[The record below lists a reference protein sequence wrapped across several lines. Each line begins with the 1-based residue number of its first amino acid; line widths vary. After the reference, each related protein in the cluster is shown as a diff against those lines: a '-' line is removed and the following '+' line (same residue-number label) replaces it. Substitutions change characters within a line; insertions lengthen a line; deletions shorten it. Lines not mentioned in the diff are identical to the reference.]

1 MYRSLW
7 LKRVWRPAVFVPR
20 RRVYVRPRRRAI
32 GELLED
38 RRLLAVQPVSL
49 AHAGLYGASGNGES
63 EQPFFSAEG
72 RFLAFTSR
80 AGNLVANDS
89 NGAISDIFI
98 RDLSTGETVLA
109 SATPSGGSGDGDSFN
124 PRLNADGRFVVFESD
139 ANDLALD
146 DFNFETDI
154 FVRDLATRTT
164 TLVSVNLEGTGG
176 GDERSFGASISA
188 DGRYVAFVSE
198 ASNLVEGDTNGQ
210 ADVYVRDM
218 ATGVTQLVSATPQGA
233 AGEGSSSN
241 PLLSADGRLV
251 VFESNADDLV
261 ANDANGQSDVFVR
274 DLGAGTTALIS
285 TNGVTAGNGA
295 STAYGSSISTDGR
308 FVVFESMGDDLVN
321 NDSNHAS
328 DVFVR
333 DLDAEITTLV
343 SVNRSGVAS
352 HGFTAIG
359 PASADGRY
367 VVFMSTANDL
377 TEHPG
382 DPSGKFDVFVRDL
395 VTGETTLASVNA
407 ACVQASSGPA
417 IGDAANDMSPKI
429 SADGRYVSFV
439 TLADGIVPD
448 DADDQAD
455 VYIRDLQLGTT
466 VLASKNPGTVG
477 GGINLIVAETALSS
491 DGSRVAFVSWAA
503 DLVENDG
510 DNNYVQDVFVFDAA
524 TSRVNLVSARPESL
538 PSYFTGNDDSL
549 APVVSADG
557 RFVAF
562 YSFASNLV
570 PEDFQGMTSFGGDVF
585 LYDAVAK
592 SLELVS
598 INATGDGPGG
608 DNSFSPSISADGR
621 VIAFASLA
629 QNLTGAFDPNLG
641 ADVFARDIPSGTTS
655 LVSINTSG
663 EAAGGEDPVVSANG
677 RFVLFRS
684 RATNLVP
691 GFVDANGSDS
701 DLYVRDLITGTTMLV
716 TADAGGAGGGNGR
729 HGAPNDFYDGGP
741 QISADGRYVTF
752 SSSSTNLIAGFVDA
766 NGNQSTDIYVRDLFA
781 GTTTLVSRAATA
793 STGGN
798 GASRSAV
805 LSANGRYVAFES
817 DASDLVAGDTNGKT
831 DVFVHDLQTGATV
844 LASVNATGTGP
855 GNSDSFNGSRFG
867 QSRTLSD
874 DGNYLLFASQASDL
888 TTGDHNFQTDVFLRD
903 LAAGTTTLVS
913 ASGLAPGAAN
923 AASGD
928 LYLALSADG
937 RTAAFSSHATDL
949 TPGFM
954 DGEGVDLY
962 VRDLDNQTTTL
973 VTRSSPTGMAG
984 TGGDDPV
991 LSADGQ
997 VLAFTSAFRLD
1008 AGDANAYDDVYLF
1021 RPDPGAS
1028 IRGEVFEDQ
1037 NANGMRDFGEP
1048 PLANWRVF
1056 LDANSDGDFDPG
1068 ETGALTSLD
1077 GVYVIAGLAPGEYQ
1091 VAQQIPAEF
1100 EQTLPE
1106 GGAGYQVVIATAS
1119 DELAGKDF
1127 GNKRLSLVQLDL
1139 IATIDQVPAS
1149 GASGQPISIQWTVAN
1164 GGEMATDAS
1173 WQDAIYLSED
1183 DRLDPSD
1190 TLLTTRTHTGGLAA
1204 GASYTANV
1212 DAMLPAVLPGDYRLI
1227 VQADRRYHVVEDS
1240 EENNLRASE
1249 PISVSLPI
1257 LRVGE
1262 SVHGEF
1268 LPQVAVQFFSLY
1280 LMRGETVRL
1289 RLDASGGE
1297 TELAV
1302 LAQALPGSGR
1312 FAWRAADPGADQEL
1326 IVTALEEGPHY
1337 IGVRALRFPGE
1348 QNDFTLTA
1356 ESASFSID
1364 ALDLQT
1370 ADRGGPATIG
1380 VRGIGFNSNL
1390 TAELRDSE
1398 GNRTPARRIAVVSDR
1413 EAYATFDLTQL
1424 APGMYDLIASQ
1435 TVTDLAIDPNLPV
1448 DDPNLFRLD
1457 SIPQVDVLS
1466 DAFTVV
1472 EAQLDALDIDLA
1484 APAAVRPGRE
1494 FDVVVTVTNQGAH
1507 DLSVPLL
1514 EVETSDPRLIIAL
1527 AGVPS
1532 LSYGTG
1538 LTHVLPVST
1547 TGPADTLR
1555 PGGSATFSLRI
1566 RASGADTMEIAVK
1579 PVIEDDAAVDWAEY
1593 IRFMGED
1600 PAVGLGAEKLV
1611 QLQEQYGFT
1620 VSSWAAG
1627 SREQLRDIQRL
1638 GASAVMAE
1646 DLIRLTSF
1654 FAATEGN
1661 VANAPQAPV
1670 EDPRIA
1676 AEPETTSDPDLGPL
1690 KERFEKLLQEH
1701 PLEAIGYDVFN
1712 YCTGRPGESLTE
1724 EQLHCREQVLR
1735 NVATFMAI
1743 AGAPTGSAHLLRY
1756 LGEFGP
1762 TPPPGGLGYFD
1773 GDALTSGIRGT
1784 GDQTDFGY
1792 GKLHIFVALYALKE
1806 LVEDKAEE
1814 LPEDESP
1821 IAFSDEIIPKFR
1833 KVVAE
1838 SGSDINK
1845 YLGSTSQLALWT
1857 YQQGNLSF
1865 FSPLLDPQTAIGRVE
1880 GTASFDGTVNNK
1892 KGECEKPELKYKGEI
1907 QYTFPDVYR
1916 FARDGGSNLN
1926 LVLNTY
1932 AQELEVYGY
1941 AGGFNATVTMR
1952 ETIRELPANP
1962 KPKQNPSKECKPRDP
1977 DNGPGPTKIIDI
1989 LRPIDPNEIIGPE
2002 GFGPQRFR
2010 QPSAAPL
2017 PYTIYYENDPDQA
2030 TAPAQEVVI
2039 THQLDADLDW
2049 STFELSSFGFGD
2061 LTIDAPPGL
2070 QEYQTRVEYQN
2081 QDGSPLLVDVLAGL
2095 NRETGLATWTFRSVD
2110 PVSGA
2115 LPDGVFD
2122 GFLPINDDTGRGEGF
2137 ASYSIRPKA
2146 ALATGVTFDQQ
2157 ASIVFDINEPIV
2169 TNTFTNT
2176 IDAEGPTSQVA
2187 ALPPSSSNPNI
2198 AVSWSGDDGGGS
2210 GIASYDVFVSI
2221 DSGPFERWLDDTT
2234 EVGAVYQGQAG
2245 HTYAFYTVAR
2255 DHVGWT
2261 EAAPAAADTHI
2272 VVQLLSWTNADE
2284 ALDVDD
2290 DGGVGLND
2298 LLHIVQF
2305 LRNFGANSGFAVQLP
2320 SPDATFGP
2328 PPFVDVNRDGVAS
2341 LSDLLQV
2348 VQALREQAAEPSGGE
2363 GESNGTQLTDA
2374 AFAAW
2379 PGEDDR
2385 DELLA
2390 SLAW

>member
-1 MYRSLW
+1 
-7 LKRVWRPAVFVPR
+7 
-20 RRVYVRPRRRAI
+20 
-32 GELLED
+32 LED

-109 SATPSGGSGDGDSFN
+109 SATPGGGSGDGDSFN

-139 ANDLALD
+139 ANDLVPD

-154 FVRDLATRTT
+154 FVRDLATGTT
-164 TLVSVNLEGTGG
+164 TLVSMNLEGTGG

-188 DGRYVAFVSE
+188 DGRYVAFLSE
-198 ASNLVEGDTNGQ
+198 ASNLVVGDTNGQ
-210 ADVYVRDM
+210 ADVYVRDL

-233 AGEGSSSN
+233 AGDGSSSN

-251 VFESNADDLV
+251 VFESNAEGLV

-285 TNGVTAGNGA
+285 TNGVSSGNGA

-308 FVVFESMGDDLVN
+308 FVVFESMSDDLVN
-321 NDSNHAS
+321 NDSNHRS

-352 HGFTAIG
+352 NGFTAIG

-382 DPSGKFDVFVRDL
+382 DPSGRFDVYVRDL
-395 VTGETTLASVNA
+395 VTGETSLASVNA
-407 ACVQASSGPA
+407 AGAQASSGPA
-417 IGDAANDMSPKI
+417 IGGGANDMSPKI

-439 TLADGIVPD
+439 TAADGIVPN
-448 DADDQAD
+448 DADDQVD
-455 VYIRDLQLGTT
+455 IYLRDLQLETT

-477 GGINLIVAETALSS
+477 GGINLTVAETALSS

-503 DLVENDG
+503 DLVEDDG
-510 DNNYVQDVFVFDAA
+510 DNNDVQDVFVFDAA
-524 TSRVNLVSARPESL
+524 TARVNLVSARPESL
-538 PSYFTGNDDSL
+538 PLYFTGNDDSL

-570 PEDFQGMTSFGGDVF
+570 PEDFRGMTSFGGDVF
-585 LYDAVAK
+585 LYDTVAK

-598 INATGDGPGG
+598 VNATGDGPGG

-621 VIAFASLA
+621 IIAFASLA
-629 QNLTGAFDPNLG
+629 ENLTGAPDPNFG
-641 ADVFARDIPSGTTS
+641 ADVFARDIQSGTTS
-655 LVSINTSG
+655 LVSINMSG

-677 RFVLFRS
+677 RFVVFRS

-701 DLYVRDLITGTTMLV
+701 DLYVRDLITGTTTLV

-729 HGAPNDFYDGGP
+729 HGAPNDFFDGGP
-741 QISADGRYVTF
+741 QISADGHYVAF

-766 NGNQSTDIYVRDLFA
+766 NGNQSTDIYVRDLVA
-781 GTTTLVSRAATA
+781 GVTTLVSRAATA
-793 STGGN
+793 ATGGN
-798 GASRSAV
+798 GASRSVV
-805 LSANGRYVAFES
+805 LSGTGRYVAFES

-831 DVFVHDLQTGATV
+831 DVFVHDLETGATV
-844 LASVNATGTGP
+844 LASVNATGNGP

-888 TTGDHNFQTDVFLRD
+888 AAGDNNFQTDVFLRD
-903 LAAGTTTLVS
+903 LTAGTTTLVS

-937 RTAAFSSHATDL
+937 RTAAFSSRATDL
-949 TPGFM
+949 TPGFI

-973 VTRSSPTGMAG
+973 VTRNSPTGMTG

-997 VLAFTSAFRLD
+997 VLAFTSDFRLD
-1008 AGDANAYDDVYLF
+1008 AGDANAFDDVYMY

-1028 IRGEVFEDQ
+1028 IRGQVFEDQ
-1037 NANGMRDFGEP
+1037 NANGMRDPNEP
-1048 PLANWRVF
+1048 PLANWHVF
-1056 LDANSDGDFDPG
+1056 LDANSDGDFGPG
-1068 ETGALTSLD
+1068 ETGALTGAD
-1077 GVYVIAGLAPGEYQ
+1077 GAYVIAGLAPGAYQ
-1091 VAQQIPAEF
+1091 VAQQVPAEF
-1100 EQTLPE
+1100 QQTLPE

-1119 DELAGKDF
+1119 DEAAGKDF
-1127 GNKRLSLVQLDL
+1127 GNERLRLVQLDL
-1139 IATIDQVPAS
+1139 VATIDQVPAS
-1149 GASGQPISIQWTVAN
+1149 GASGQSISIQWTVAN

-1173 WQDAIYLSED
+1173 WQDAIYLSAD

-1190 TLLTTRTHTGGLAA
+1190 TLLTTRIHTGGLAA
-1204 GASYTANV
+1204 GASYTV
-1212 DAMLPAVLPGDYRLI
+1212 KPDVVFPAKVAGDYHLI
-1227 VQADRRYHVVEDS
+1227 VLADRRYNVAEDD
-1240 EENNLRASE
+1240 EQNNLHASA
-1249 PISVSLPI
+1249 PISIDHSI

-1262 SVHGEF
+1262 TVDGEF
-1268 LPQVAVQFFSLY
+1268 LPEATVQYFSLY
-1280 LMRGETVRL
+1280 LLRGQTVRL
-1289 RLDASGGE
+1289 RLDAVGGE
-1297 TELAV
+1297 TELSV
-1302 LAQALPGSGR
+1302 LAASLPGGGR
-1312 FAWRAADPGADQEL
+1312 FSSRAAEPGADQEL

-1337 IGVRALRFPGE
+1337 VAVRALKLPGE
-1348 QNDFTLTA
+1348 QADFTLSA
-1356 ESASFSID
+1356 ELASFSVD
-1364 ALDLQT
+1364 ALDLNT

-1380 VRGIGFNSNL
+1380 LRGIGLTSNL

-1398 GNRTPARRIAVVSDR
+1398 GNRTLAQRIAVVSDR

-1424 APGMYDLIASQ
+1424 APGVYDVIASQ
-1435 TVTDLAIDPNLPV
+1435 TVTELAVDPNLPV
-1448 DDPNLFRLD
+1448 DDPNFFRLD

-1466 DAFTVV
+1466 DAFTVT
-1472 EAQLDALDIDLA
+1472 EAAPDALHIDIA

-1507 DLSVPLL
+1507 DLAMPLL

-1538 LTHVLPVST
+1538 LTHILPMSA
-1547 TGPADTLR
+1547 TGPADILR
-1555 PGGSATFSLRI
+1555 PGAAVKFSVRI
-1566 RASGADTMEIAVK
+1566 RASGADSIEIAVS
-1579 PVIEDDAAVDWAEY
+1579 PVIEDDAAVDWEGY
-1593 IRFMGED
+1593 VRSLGED
-1600 PAVGLGAEKLV
+1600 PTTSVGTDRLVRLQDRYGA
-1611 QLQEQYGFT
+1611 T
-1620 VSSWAAG
+1620 VASWAAAMRDQVRNEG
-1627 SREQLRDIQRL
+1627 LTFSAVLAEDLLRQTAYQSTSDVVPAPIVSDL
-1638 GASAVMAE
+1638 GASSGVGE
-1646 DLIRLTSF
+1646 S
-1654 FAATEGN
+1654 
-1661 VANAPQAPV
+1661 
-1670 EDPRIA
+1670 EDP
-1676 AEPETTSDPDLGPL
+1676 PTPDLSRL
-1690 KERFEKLLQEH
+1690 KERFEKILKNQPDEH
-1701 PLEAIGYDVFN
+1701 FFYRFYNVCLGD
-1712 YCTGRPGESLTE
+1712 PGQPINDLG
-1724 EQLHCREQVLR
+1724 LRCRETVLYG
-1735 NVATFMAI
+1735 I
-1743 AGAPTGSAHLLRY
+1743 AGFLFLQHATTGSFHLSRF
-1756 LGEFGP
+1756 LGELGP
-1762 TPPPGGLGYFD
+1762 TPPPSALNYVD
-1773 GDALTSGIRGT
+1773 GDILTSGIRAT
-1784 GDQTDFGY
+1784 GHQTDFGY
-1792 GKLHIFVALYALKE
+1792 GLLHETVQDALKE
-1806 LVEDKAEE
+1806 LVKDKADD

-1821 IAFSDEIIPKFR
+1821 IAFSSEIVPKFR
-1833 KVVAE
+1833 EILGRKPGIKGDYLAKT
-1838 SGSDINK
+1838 GS
-1845 YLGSTSQLALWT
+1845 LALWT
-1857 YQQGNLSF
+1857 YQNGRLSF
-1865 FSPLLDPQTAIGRVE
+1865 GSALLDPQTAIGRVE
-1880 GTASFDGTVNNK
+1880 GTGVFDGTAK
-1892 KGECEKPELKYKGEI
+1892 KKADECERQEITYKGQIE
-1907 QYTFPDVYR
+1907 YTFPDVYR
-1916 FARDGGSNLN
+1916 FGGDGGSSPNLN
-1926 LVLNTY
+1926 FNIY
-1932 AQELEVYGY
+1932 AEELQLYGY
-1941 AGGFNATVTMR
+1941 ASIFGATVTMR
-1952 ETIRELPANP
+1952 EMVEGKVNP
-1962 KPKQNPSKECKPRDP
+1962 KPKQNPTKECKPEPDP
-1977 DNGPGPTKIIDI
+1977 DAGPGPKAKVDI
-1989 LRPIDPNEIIGPE
+1989 LRAVDPNEIIGPA

-2010 QPSAAPL
+2010 PPSAAPL

-2070 QEYQTRVEYQN
+2070 QEYQTRVEYHN
-2081 QDGSPLLVDVLAGL
+2081 QDGSPLLVDVFAGL
-2095 NRETGLATWTFRSVD
+2095 NRDTGLATWTFRSVD
-2110 PVSGA
+2110 PISGA

-2122 GFLPINDDTGRGEGF
+2122 GFLPVNDDTGRGEGF
-2137 ASYSIRPKA
+2137 ASYSIRPKT
-2146 ALATGVTFDQQ
+2146 ALTTGVTFDQQ

-2187 ALPPSSSNPNI
+2187 ALPPRSSNPNI

-2210 GIASYDVFVSI
+2210 GIASYDVFISI
-2221 DSGPFERWLDDTT
+2221 DGGPFELWLDDTS
-2234 EVGAVYQGQAG
+2234 EAG
-2245 HTYAFYTVAR
+2245 TIYPGELGHEYAFYSVAR

-2272 VVQLLSWTNADE
+2272 VVQVLSWTNADE

-2290 DGGVGLND
+2290 DDGVGLND
-2298 LLHIVQF
+2298 LLQIVQF
-2305 LRNFGANSGFAVQLP
+2305 LRNFGENSGFAVQLP

-2348 VQALREQAAEPSGGE
+2348 VQALREQAAQPAGGE
-2363 GESNGTQLTDA
+2363 GESNAPQLTDA

-2379 PGEDDR
+2379 LGEDDR